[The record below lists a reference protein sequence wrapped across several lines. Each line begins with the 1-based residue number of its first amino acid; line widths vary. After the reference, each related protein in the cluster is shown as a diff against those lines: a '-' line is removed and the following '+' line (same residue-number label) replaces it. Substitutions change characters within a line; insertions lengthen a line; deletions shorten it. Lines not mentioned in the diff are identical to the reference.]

1 VAPYEADGEV
11 MPAASGE
18 QLMSVPQILPVLV
31 VIGYYEG
38 RAFVVL
44 AFVVLAFV
52 VLVVNKSK
60 RLNFFQE

>member
-1 VAPYEADGEV
+1 
-11 MPAASGE
+11 MPAESGE

-38 RAFVVL
+38 RAL
-44 AFVVLAFV
+44 YYEGRAFVVLAFV

>member
-1 VAPYEADGEV
+1 

-44 AFVVLAFV
+44 AFVVL
-52 VLVVNKSK
+52 VVNKSK

>member
-1 VAPYEADGEV
+1 

-44 AFVVLAFV
+44 
-52 VLVVNKSK
+52 VVNKSK